1 MSRAREED
9 MREDTPIPMKPLVPA
24 IPTDDE
30 ELRELGEDLRKMG
43 CEGLLGQP
51 WNVQEDNVLREFKFA
66 RGNQWIGTKRRDP
79 ENWTPDTWARV
90 YGFQRGVGEGW
101 AGRKDGLFAG
111 KFRGDVD
118 PKEGLHPTNCRN
130 PREKRMLEFRMLIFN
145 PEKPKRISLTMANT
159 LFGALSGVRPVN
171 WGLLI
176 HETVA
181 RAIPNIGRK
190 PSYLSPFILHLYKRY
205 DCIRPEEEDLL
216 VIAADE
222 VTYKVR
228 PLVADSNT
236 SSDSIN
242 PEAATSPGSPQPA
255 RAPSLAP
262 SPRKPIFPPPPP
274 QQPQTEAGPSRASP
288 WRNADLSSW
297 DFPET
302 PFKRVYDE
310 LDELQAQYHRL
321 EHITKG
327 ASTALGGCGPGNIIR
342 EIAKRTDRKE
352 LEHVKRSS
360 TWPGRITHIY
370 THRWRPW
377 RRSWGR
383 RTRRSGSTTRSRRW
397 SSTKFGS
404 SSDIRAKW

>member
-1 MSRAREED
+1 MLKAREED
-9 MREDTPIPMKPLVPA
+9 MREDTAIPMKPLVPA

-51 WNVQEDNVLREFKFA
+51 WNGQEDNVLREFKFA
-66 RGNQWIGTKRRDP
+66 RGNQWIGTKKRDP

-90 YGFQRGVGEGW
+90 YRFQRGVGEGW

-130 PREKRMLEFRMLIFN
+130 PREKRMLEFLMPILN
-145 PEKPKRISLTMANT
+145 PEKPKRISLTMTNT

-181 RAIPNIGRK
+181 RAIPSIGRK

-216 VIAADE
+216 VIAVDE

-228 PLVADSNT
+228 PLVADSST
-236 SSDSIN
+236 SSDSIIL
-242 PEAATSPGSPQPA
+242 EAAPSPGSPQPA
-255 RAPSLAP
+255 RAPSPAP
-262 SPRKPIFPPPPP
+262 SPRKPISPPPPP
-274 QQPQTEAGPSRASP
+274 SG
-288 WRNADLSSW
+288 
-297 DFPET
+297 
-302 PFKRVYDE
+302 
-310 LDELQAQYHRL
+310 
-321 EHITKG
+321 G
-327 ASTALGGCGPGNIIR
+327 ALYIMVEN
-342 EIAKRTDRKE
+342 
-352 LEHVKRSS
+352 HMRS
-360 TWPGRITHIY
+360 
-370 THRWRPW
+370 
-377 RRSWGR
+377 
-383 RTRRSGSTTRSRRW
+383 
-397 SSTKFGS
+397 
-404 SSDIRAKW
+404 